1 MSVEAQRRMNRR
13 SFAVTAAA
21 CVTGA
26 RLAMPSLA
34 AARYP
39 TRSIRL
45 IVTGA
50 AGSPP
55 DALARII
62 SEPLAA
68 LGQSV
73 VVDNRPGAVGT
84 LAMGAV
90 ANATPDGHTLGVFG
104 LPQVVAPSLVPGIS
118 FDIERA
124 FAPVTLLV
132 WTANIMVVSSA
143 APTRSVDE
151 LVTLAR
157 ARPRGLTYASGGNG
171 TPSHLAS
178 ALFVHEARIEI
189 EHAPYKG
196 TPSALVAVMSEQ
208 VAFAFAGVATALP
221 LVKAGKLRAL
231 VTASAQRL
239 PALPDVPTVA
249 ELGFAGCQLNEWY
262 ALAAP
267 SGTPADIVAQLAA
280 ELTRAI
286 NGAEAA
292 PLAQLGLYPTTTPGP
307 QALGALIRAE
317 VPRWKTIVREARIRA
332 D

>member
-1 MSVEAQRRMNRR
+1 MDRR
-13 SFAVTAAA
+13 SFGVRAAA
-21 CVTGA
+21 CWAGA

-34 AARYP
+34 ARYP
-39 TRSIRL
+39 TRPIRL

-90 ANATPDGHTLGVFG
+90 AKAAPDGYTLGVFG
-104 LPQVVAPSLVPGIS
+104 LPQVVAPSLVPAIS
-118 FDIERA
+118 YDIERA

-132 WTANIMVVSSA
+132 WTANVLVVPPSA
-143 APTRSVDE
+143 ATASVTA
-151 LVTLAR
+151 LVALAR
-157 ARPRGLTYASGGNG
+157 ARPRRLTYASGGNG

-178 ALFVHEARIEI
+178 ALFVHHARLEV
-189 EHAPYKG
+189 EHVPYKG
-196 TPSALVAVMSEQ
+196 TPAALVAVMSGL

-221 LVKAGKLRAL
+221 LVKAGKLHVLA
-231 VTASAQRL
+231 TASAQRL
-239 PALPDVPTVA
+239 PALPDVPTVM
-249 ELGFAGCQLNEWY
+249 ELGFHDFQLNEWY

-267 SGTPADIVAQLAA
+267 AGTPSDIVAQLAS
-280 ELTRAI
+280 ELTRAV
-286 NGAEAA
+286 NGAAAA
-292 PLAQLGLYPTTTPGP
+292 PLAQLGLYPTATPGP
-307 QALGALIRAE
+307 EALAALIHTE
-317 VPRWKTIVREARIRA
+317 QPRWNKLVREARISA